1 MTVIALDSLLN
12 GIEEGKPI
20 SRAKYMNIDNS
31 LGDLI
36 HEDLQKSYYTSVQII
51 PQKTLIDLFND
62 LISL

>member
-51 PQKTLIDLFND
+51 P
-62 LISL
+62 